1 MINAIILAAGYSNR
15 MGKNKLSLNLNG
27 KSIIEHVMDSVLSY
41 NFNDIVL
48 IGRDKD
54 VLKLSQRRG
63 IKTIFNDKAI
73 YGQSESIKLG
83 VINSC
88 DTDGYMFFTGDQ
100 PFIDTNTIRLLDYAF
115 DKYKHSIIVP
125 TFSSRKGS
133 PVIFPKR
140 FREELLCLQGDTGGR
155 IIIDKYKNDVRFIEL
170 NSELPLLDIDT
181 PEDYKNILNIINKR
195 TVRYV

>member
-1 MINAIILAAGYSNR
+1 MINAIILAAGYSKR
-15 MGKNKLSLNLNG
+15 MGKNKLSLNLNE

-41 NFNDIVL
+41 NFNDILL
-48 IGRDKD
+48 IGRDEN
-54 VLKLSQRRG
+54 VLKLSEKRG
-63 IKTIFNDKAI
+63 IKTIFNDKAM

-100 PFIDTNTIRLLDYAF
+100 PFIDTDTIRLLNYAF

-125 TFSSRKGS
+125 TFGSRRGS

-140 FREELLCLQGDTGGR
+140 FRDELLCLQGDTGGR
-155 IIIDKYKNDVRFIEL
+155 IIIDKYKNDVHFIKL

-181 PEDYKNILNIINKR
+181 PEDYKNILNIINRR